1 MKVFKYKQV
10 PSYRGFWRLNFLL
23 PLLCLIVVQP
33 VHAQSFSVPI
43 KFKIE
48 DGGFDGAQILVQ
60 RNGVTSQTIPGTDRL
75 TLELAYNAAY
85 IISFTKPGYITKRIS
100 INTTVP
106 ADRLEQGFEPYAY
119 GVNLFKQYEG
129 VNTVIFNQP
138 VAKIAYSKKIDDF
151 DYDVDYTKSVQSA
164 MKEAEEET
172 KKQAEIEKKKEA
184 EKLLEQKQQAA
195 EALKI
200 KKEEDRKAAE
210 EQKKIQI
217 AEQAAKKEAE
227 QKAREEEK
235 LKAEAAKAE
244 AEKQRLAA
252 VAAGEEKKKNARA
265 AGGQDPKP
273 EAKNVS
279 GEDPRNKAGAPG
291 GGEDKKG
298 TSGVAQGQDKRKPQ
312 AYMVSGADA
321 PPENKIKPAS
331 GRDLPAK
338 KETPIDDGGVQVEE
352 IHEPN
357 RTITKVTV
365 RNPEGVRYVYTKVA
379 YNWGATYYFRNGTL
393 SIPEYIYQLYTKMK

>member
-1 MKVFKYKQV
+1 M
-10 PSYRGFWRLNFLL
+10 
-23 PLLCLIVVQP
+23 PLLCLFVPNTVF
-33 VHAQSFSVPI
+33 AQSFSVPI

-48 DGGFDGAQILVQ
+48 DGDFDGARILVQ

-75 TLELAYNAAY
+75 TLELAFNASY
-85 IISFTKPGYITKRIS
+85 LISFTKPGYITKRIS
-100 INTTVP
+100 INTAVP

-138 VAKIAYSKKIDDF
+138 VAKIAFSKKIDDF

-184 EKLLEQKQQAA
+184 EKLKEQQQQAA

-200 KKEEDRKAAE
+200 KKEEDRLAAE
-210 EQKKIQI
+210 ELKRV
-217 AEQAAKKEAE
+217 QAAELTAKKAAE
-227 QKAREEEK
+227 QKAREEERQ
-235 LKAEAAKAE
+235 KAAEAKAE

-252 VAAGEEKKKNARA
+252 VAAGEEKKKADRA

-273 EAKNVS
+273 EAKHVS
-279 GEDPRNKAGAPG
+279 GEDSPDKAGAPG
-291 GGEDKKG
+291 GGEDRKG
-298 TSGVAQGQDKRKPQ
+298 TSGVAQGQDIRQPQ
-312 AYMVSGADA
+312 AYRVSGTDA
-321 PPENKIKPAS
+321 PPEKKIRPAA

-393 SIPEYIYQLYTKMK
+393 SITEYIYQLYTKMK